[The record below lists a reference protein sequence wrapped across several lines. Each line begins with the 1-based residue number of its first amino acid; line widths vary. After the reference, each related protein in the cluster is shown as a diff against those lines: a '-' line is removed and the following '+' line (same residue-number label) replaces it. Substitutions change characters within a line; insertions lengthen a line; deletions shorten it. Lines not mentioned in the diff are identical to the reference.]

1 MSRTARSGPLGT
13 PAGPGGFTLIEMLVV
28 LVLTALVVG
37 VVFEGL
43 GRVADLR
50 VRLARH
56 LDGALDETIVG
67 SWFRSSIAALQTDLV
82 EAPDAFRGSSTEM
95 RGLTLKPIDLPAG
108 AATAFAWRL
117 ASDVVSGLTRL
128 SYRGAD
134 GTWREIAAW
143 PGAGARFL
151 YAGPD
156 GEWRS
161 EWPPPLSGAAP
172 LGQVVSRQAPQLP
185 RFIRLDGGSGAE
197 TRSIAASVLGT
208 TLPRQGITDIL
219 KALQ

>member
-1 MSRTARSGPLGT
+1 MTISRQR
-13 PAGPGGFTLIEMLVV
+13 GFTLIEMLVV
-28 LVLTALVVG
+28 LVLTALVVAIA
-37 VVFEGL
+37 FDGL

-67 SWFRSSIAALQTDLV
+67 SWFRTSIAALQPDLV
-82 EAPDAFRGSSTEM
+82 GAPDAFRGNATEM
-95 RGLTLKPIDLPAG
+95 NGLTLKPIDLPAG

-117 ASDVVSGLTRL
+117 QAEAASGTTRL
-128 SYRGAD
+128 AYRGSD

-143 PGAGARFL
+143 SGAGARFL

-161 EWPPPLSGAAP
+161 EWPPPLSGLGAP
-172 LGQVVSRQAPQLP
+172 LGQVVQRLQPQLP
-185 RFIRLDGGSGAE
+185 LFVRLDGGTGTQ
-197 TRSIAASVLGT
+197 TRSISASVLGT
-208 TLPRQGITDIL
+208 RLPKQGIVDIL